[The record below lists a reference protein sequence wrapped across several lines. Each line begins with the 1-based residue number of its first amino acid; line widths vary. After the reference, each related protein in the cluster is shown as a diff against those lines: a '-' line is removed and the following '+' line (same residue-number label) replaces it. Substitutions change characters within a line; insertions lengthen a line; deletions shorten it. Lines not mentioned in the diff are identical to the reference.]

1 MTELKYCLPN
11 FVYESLK
18 QGLIKL
24 NEKYNFSN
32 DEDMLIGIETRSSC
46 PLTLVRN
53 ENFESSIKGIFPCG
67 EGAGYAG
74 GIVSS
79 AVDGI
84 KLAEKI
90 YAGTSSGSCCET
102 SF

>member
-1 MTELKYCLPN
+1 
-11 FVYESLK
+11 
-18 QGLIKL
+18 
-24 NEKYNFSN
+24 
-32 DEDMLIGIETRSSC
+32 MLIGIETRSSC
-46 PLTLVRN
+46 PLTLVRD
-53 ENFESSIKGIFPCG
+53 ENFESNLKGIFPCG

-84 KLAEKI
+84 KLAEEI
-90 YAGTSSGSCCET
+90 YARISSGCSLET